1 MRSLGMVF
9 FLFLGFL
16 ECFAQTKLESS
27 SIATLTISDFDLLS
41 FDNRDQLYLS
51 TAQGDLYLFDENG
64 IRINYFSTPQQGR
77 LQQLEAAW
85 TVTVFT
91 FSEDRQEFRILDRF
105 LNPISE
111 GRFSFPE
118 INLAKA
124 ATLGNGN
131 VIWIWDESD
140 FSLKRMDY
148 QRKVLLDQQPLN
160 LVLDTE
166 NLAVLEIKEIKNR
179 LFVLTENSGVF
190 VFDNQAN
197 LLEKIPLPMF
207 NRICFY
213 QDMLLWVED
222 QSIQYYH
229 IPSRETGALMILEAE
244 GVRQVQFG
252 QKRMALIYDNRI
264 ELFEIPDSFEN
275 RPKKTRSEST
285 LITGF

>member
-1 MRSLGMVF
+1 MRSLGLCMIL
-9 FLFLGFL
+9 LFALTAS
-16 ECFAQTKLESS
+16 FAQSALDSS
-27 SIATLTISDFDLLS
+27 PIAIISIPDFDLLS

-51 TAQGDLYLFDENG
+51 TAQGDLYLFDQNG
-64 IRINYFSTPQQGR
+64 NQVNYFSPPQQGR

-166 NLAVLEIKEIKNR
+166 NLAVLEIREIKNR
-179 LFVLTENSGVF
+179 LFVLTDHSGVF

-197 LLEKIPLPMF
+197 LLEKITLPEF
-207 NRICFY
+207 NRICYF
-213 QDMLLWVED
+213 QDRLLWVQD
-222 QSIQYYH
+222 QAIQSYH
-229 IPSRETGALMILEAE
+229 IPSRETKTLMSLEKK
-244 GVRQVQFG
+244 GVRQIQFG
-252 QKRMALIYDNRI
+252 QKRMALIFEDHI
-264 ELFEIPDSFEN
+264 ELFEIPDLLEN
-275 RPKKTRSEST
+275 RP
-285 LITGF
+285 